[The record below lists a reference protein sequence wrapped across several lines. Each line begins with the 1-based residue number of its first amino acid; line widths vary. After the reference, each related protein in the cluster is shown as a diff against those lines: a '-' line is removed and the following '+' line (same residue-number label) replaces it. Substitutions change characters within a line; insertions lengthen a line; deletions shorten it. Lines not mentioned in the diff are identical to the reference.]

1 MGTPSII
8 LTSQFTV
15 SQPFGGFLTYMGREE
30 AKQSKELQVISE
42 KTSEK
47 MTPEKLKHYLHYMD
61 RESALIDQSKMSIA
75 DFKELDHL
83 ARHNQKF
90 KRLFEKM
97 KSEPIKIES
106 FETGLFDLNT
116 DDLSTAQLN
125 RYERKFDKAQEK
137 GNVLYQ
143 DVVSF
148 NTLELVKAGVYNP
161 YKNHL
166 NREPLIEAS
175 RKMIQQLYQEE
186 GLDPSTV
193 SIGAIHY
200 NTKHF
205 HIHLA
210 TIEPHQSNRS
220 QTMNGEP
227 RGRRKKQTL
236 EKMKSVFANHIFNR
250 TEQLSELSEL
260 RDSLR
265 QEIKLPLQ
273 DITYKKQLQR
283 DLKRVMKQLPDER
296 KDWNSKHLSLQA
308 QQSMKTFIDHL
319 LKDNPN
325 FKRYKALAKEEDEF
339 KRHTYG
345 ELPKGHRSFY
355 EGRLY
360 GKDGLYYRLSNSI
373 LEELKRTPSLKNAT
387 TPSQKI
393 MSQVM
398 QEAKYPIKQSGS
410 NPNYSQLKFCQRRV
424 ERDLNKMNHHLAKTI
439 SSEKEKA
446 KRDYERQER
455 LRHNTSRDLDL

>member
-1 MGTPSII
+1 MGKPSII

-15 SQPFGGFLTYMGREE
+15 AQSFGGFLTYMGREE
-30 AKQSKELQVISE
+30 AKHSTEVQAISE
-42 KTSEK
+42 TTS
-47 MTPEKLKHYLHYMD
+47 PEKLKRYLHYMD
-61 RESALIDQSKMSIA
+61 RESALIDQSKMSPA
-75 DFKELDHL
+75 DFKELDYL
-83 ARHNQKF
+83 AKHNQRF
-90 KRLFEKM
+90 QTLFEKM
-97 KSEPIKIES
+97 KIEPIQNET
-106 FETGLFDLNT
+106 FETGLFDLTT
-116 DDLSTAQLN
+116 DDLSASQLK

-148 NTLELVKAGVYNP
+148 DTLELVKAGIYNP
-161 YKNHL
+161 YNNHL

-186 GLDPSTV
+186 GLNPSTI

-200 NTKHF
+200 NTQHF

-210 TIEPHQSNRS
+210 TIEPHQSNRTKMADG
-220 QTMNGEP
+220 QP
-227 RGRRKKQTL
+227 QGRRKKQTL

-250 TEQLSELSEL
+250 TEQLKELSTL

-265 QEIKLPLQ
+265 QEVKLPLQ
-273 DITYKKQLQR
+273 TITYKKQLQR
-283 DLKRVMKQLPDER
+283 DLSRVMKQLPDER
-296 KDWNSKHLSLQA
+296 KNWNAKHLSLSA

-325 FKRYKALAKEEDEF
+325 FERYKVLAKEEDEF
-339 KRHTYG
+339 KQHTYG
-345 ELPKGHRSFY
+345 ELPKGQRSFY

-360 GKDGLYYRLSNSI
+360 GKDGLYYRLSNSV
-373 LEELKRTPSLKNAT
+373 LEELKRTPSSKNAT
-387 TPSQKI
+387 TSYQKV

-398 QEAKYPIKQSGS
+398 KEAKYPSKQSATS
-410 NPNYSQLKFCQRRV
+410 PNYSQLKFCQHRV
-424 ERDLNKMNHHLAKTI
+424 EQDLNKMNRHLARTI

-446 KRDYERQER
+446 QRDYERQER
-455 LRHNTSRDLDL
+455 LRHASTRDLEL

>member
-1 MGTPSII
+1 MGKPSII

-15 SQPFGGFLTYMGREE
+15 AQSFGGFLNYMGREE
-30 AKQSKELQVISE
+30 AKESTDVQAISE
-42 KTSEK
+42 ETSQDE
-47 MTPEKLKHYLHYMD
+47 LKRYLHYMD
-61 RESALIDQSKMSIA
+61 RESALIDQSKMSPA
-75 DFKELDHL
+75 DFKELDYL
-83 ARHNQKF
+83 AQHNQRF
-90 KRLFEKM
+90 KTLFEKM
-97 KSEPIKIES
+97 KKEPIQKKN
-106 FETGLFDLNT
+106 FKTGLFDLST
-116 DDLSTAQLN
+116 DDLSTSQLK
-125 RYERKFDKAQEK
+125 RYEKKFDKAQEK

-148 NTLELVKAGVYNP
+148 DTLELVKAGIYNS
-161 YKNHL
+161 YNNHL

-175 RKMIQQLYQEE
+175 RKMIYQLHQEE
-186 GLDPSTV
+186 GLDPSTM

-200 NTKHF
+200 NTQHF

-210 TIEPHQSNRS
+210 TIEPHHSDRS
-220 QTMNGEP
+220 QIADGQQ
-227 RGRRKKQTL
+227 RGKRKKQTL
-236 EKMKSVFANHIFNR
+236 EKMKSTFANQIFNR
-250 TEQLSELSEL
+250 SEQLKELSTL
-260 RDSLR
+260 RNSLR
-265 QEIKLPLQ
+265 QEVKIPLQ
-273 DITYKKQLQR
+273 SITYKKQLQR

-308 QQSMKTFIDHL
+308 QQSMKILIDHL

-325 FKRYKALAKEEDEF
+325 FKRYKSLAKEEDEF

-373 LEELKRTPSLKNAT
+373 LEELKRTPSIKNST
-387 TPSQKI
+387 TQYQKMVSQMMK
-393 MSQVM
+393 
-398 QEAKYPIKQSGS
+398 ETKYPSTRKESS
-410 NPNYSQLKFCQRRV
+410 FNYSQLKFCQRRV
-424 ERDLNKMNHHLAKTI
+424 EYDLNKMNHHLAKTI